1 MMQMRT
7 AEKIVKFSP
16 EDGKL
21 SRITS
26 LHGVLTGYLYYLYL
40 GPLDSFAK
48 EPGCP
53 IKSWTSIFS
62 QLVKHHGRPYFQI
75 V

>member
-40 GPLDSFAK
+40 GPLESFAK

-53 IKSWTSIFS
+53 IKSWTFIFS
-62 QLVKHHGRPYFQI
+62 QLVKHL
-75 V
+75 